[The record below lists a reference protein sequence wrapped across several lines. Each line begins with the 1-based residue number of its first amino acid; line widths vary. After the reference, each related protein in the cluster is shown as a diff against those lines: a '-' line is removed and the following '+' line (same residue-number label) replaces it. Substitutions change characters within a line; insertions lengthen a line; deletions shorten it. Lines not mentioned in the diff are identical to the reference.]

1 MVGFLPNMVLSC
13 RLNHWQ
19 KIEPHGTTIPF
30 LGMCFFSE
38 APQGPT
44 HSKSKGPP
52 NGFWGLC
59 VLEMSLGWV
68 VKTRPHCH
76 IKQRPHSH
84 PNPHDIQV
92 RVKNSLALSAYL
104 PLLPGVTRPACLI
117 WRVRCLRKYEPSQG
131 CCQVFTHVQS
141 VLTSV
146 RPYPAA
152 RLARFPDSKK
162 HRFLDFLRHCREIGN
177 MEFQTQEN
185 PVRVTFQFPRFFSW
199 TLISVVEI
207 QIYVLFCWNQISV
220 G

>member
-1 MVGFLPNMVLSC
+1 M
-13 RLNHWQ
+13 
-19 KIEPHGTTIPF
+19 
-30 LGMCFFSE
+30 
-38 APQGPT
+38 
-44 HSKSKGPP
+44 
-52 NGFWGLC
+52 
-59 VLEMSLGWV
+59 
-68 VKTRPHCH
+68 
-76 IKQRPHSH
+76 
-84 PNPHDIQV
+84 
-92 RVKNSLALSAYL
+92 
-104 PLLPGVTRPACLI
+104 

-131 CCQVFTHVQS
+131 CCQIFTHVQS

-207 QIYVLFCWNQISV
+207 QIYVLFRWNKISV
-220 G
+220 GLINIINFRWIDPGCVAQRGVRQIHLWKVAWVTVCILLQFKSNTPKISARNNIWTIWTGVFG